1 MEGHATKKRRPPAG
15 AAGGH
20 RSPLITTSPPP
31 PSPADLLY
39 TGHGGAY
46 SPALT
51 VAKLMLAIRSMLASA
66 TVREPPADDAAYS
79 ARIRAAGGRSPKE
92 TQWLFHDDKA

>member
-1 MEGHATKKRRPPAG
+1 MSGWVGGQADVDTKTSVAHTHLLPPT
-15 AAGGH
+15 H
-20 RSPLITTSPPP
+20 PT
-31 PSPADLLY
+31 ADLLY

-51 VAKLMLAIRSMLASA
+51 VSKLCLAIRSMLASA
-66 TVREPPADDAAYS
+66 TAREPPADDAAYS
-79 ARIRAAGGRSPKE
+79 ARIRSAGGRSSKL